1 MSRALPVAF
10 CVGQEVTLKTRGQK
24 GRATLD
30 GASIRIY
37 EKDTKT
43 ESYYPAAKMRSVALV
58 RPHAVGRVIKVDIGS
73 EYLFI
78 AVTHFAIGQFALIN
92 IKETDHLFNA
102 LSGISAG
109 PSISEFP
116 VPRGLSRTRRFAI
129 FLISAFVSFSCLA
142 LLSFAQRY
150 WP

>member
-1 MSRALPVAF
+1 MPVF
-10 CVGQEVTLKTRGQK
+10 HKRMPRHVGEG
-24 GRATLD
+24 
-30 GASIRIY
+30 
-37 EKDTKT
+37 
-43 ESYYPAAKMRSVALV
+43 
-58 RPHAVGRVIKVDIGS
+58 GRVIKVDIGS

-78 AVTHFAIGQFALIN
+78 AVTRFAVGQFALIN
-92 IKETDHLFNA
+92 IQETDHLFNA
-102 LSGISAG
+102 LSGMSAG

-116 VPRGLSRTRRFAI
+116 IPRGLSRTRRFAI